1 MFFKPDKVEVQK
13 FAYEGGA
20 PTELFTLFA
29 KRYVSDD
36 KARQLVEDKAPT
48 VESWM
53 TTAAQNAAVHTLEQ
67 RPVYRPKDDVKGLLI
82 KASLA
87 SATIDEDRIAV
98 TFSIWQLTLS
108 VLFGISLP
116 VRRRCCDFND
126 YNLAYPLLG
135 LRNHCLAGRP

>member
-1 MFFKPDKVEVQK
+1 VQK
-13 FAYEGGA
+13 FAYEGST
-20 PTELFTLFA
+20 PTELFTRFA

-53 TTAAQNAAVHTLEQ
+53 TTVAQNAAVHTLEQ

-87 SATIDEDRIAV
+87 SVTIDEDRIAV

-108 VLFGISLP
+108 VLFEILCLLSGIVVILII
-116 VRRRCCDFND
+116 
-126 YNLAYPLLG
+126 LAYPLLDFAIIA
-135 LRNHCLAGRP
+135 LLVGRRGDK